1 MPNAIH
7 EEIRMAAATLSHVSV
22 GVTDIPRARRFY
34 DAVLATLAIR
44 MMVEFEGAGYGRDFP
59 EFWIGPPHDGKPAS
73 AGNGTHI
80 CFKAESKEQVD
91 DFHAKAL
98 ELGGTDEGAPGLRP
112 EYMPNYY
119 AAFVRDPD
127 GNKIE
132 AVALV

>member
-1 MPNAIH
+1 
-7 EEIRMAAATLSHVSV
+7 MAASTLSHVSV

-44 MMVEFEGAGYGRDFP
+44 MMVEFEGAGYGREFP
-59 EFWIGPPHDGKPAS
+59 EFWIGHPHDGKPAS
-73 AGNGTHI
+73 PGNGMHI
-80 CFKAESKEQVD
+80 CFNAESKEQVNA
-91 DFHAKAL
+91 FHAKAL
-98 ELGGTDEGAPGLRP
+98 ELGGTDEGAAGLRP